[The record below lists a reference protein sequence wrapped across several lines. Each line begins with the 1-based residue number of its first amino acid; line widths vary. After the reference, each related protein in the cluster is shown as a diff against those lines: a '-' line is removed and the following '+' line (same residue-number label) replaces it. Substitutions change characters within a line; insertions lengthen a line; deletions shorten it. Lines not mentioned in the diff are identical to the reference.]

1 MTHELT
7 LGELA
12 RRFEDRFAD
21 VREDIQTLGLRLDS
35 RVSLER
41 YQLER
46 EALGKEV
53 AALSERVKA
62 IETDRDREKRQK
74 DADQRAAEEQ
84 RRADR
89 RLIFTA
95 LIAPVLVLL
104 LAVYLGTKGAST

>member
-1 MTHELT
+1 MSNEPT

-12 RRFEDRFAD
+12 RRFEDRLAD
-21 VREDIQTLGLRLDS
+21 VREDIQALGLRLDS

-53 AALSERVKA
+53 TALTERVRA
-62 IETDRDREKRQK
+62 IEMDRDRERRQK
-74 DADQRAAEEQ
+74 DADQRAAEDQ
-84 RRADR
+84 RRQDR

-104 LAVYLGTKGAST
+104 LAIYLGTKGAST